1 MAEVHADMV
10 RAKERTEAELLKR
23 PGVTGVDIGFKEV
36 NGEKTTTLAIRVLV
50 EKKRDVAAKDRIPE
64 SIDGYPTD
72 VIERKFELHVVS
84 TRFDS
89 ITLEADTGRYAP
101 LKGGVSL
108 GPTRVVGG
116 FVFVGTLGAI
126 VKDNASG
133 KPMMLSNFHV
143 LCVDN
148 GFHTGDL
155 QAQPGL
161 VDGGHA
167 PADVVGS
174 LQRQSLGGS
183 VDCAVADIA
192 PGRGTTCE
200 IMDIGAVTG
209 TATATLGQQ
218 VRKRGRT
225 TGLTYGTVD
234 SVNLSVNIDYG
245 PGLGVK
251 TLTHQIG
258 IKPDPAHNAKFGDH
272 GDSGSVVVNDKVE
285 VLGLHFAGD
294 PTGYA
299 IANPIADVL
308 GALDVSLCT
317 SAAKAPLKEIK
328 DHKLEGKELK
338 VEKFEHKEHKFEK
351 NEGKELKIEKFE
363 HKEYKLE
370 KNEIKEH
377 KSEKIEHKEL
387 EKTHPEKGPKEQIE
401 GPGFPGLPGDP
412 GPTADPGAGLKKLE
426 FKEFAKD
433 YFKHE
438 HKDHKEK
445 PEKHEI
451 KEIKEKHEK
460 IEQKEVKEVKE
471 VKEFK
476 AEKFEKLEHKEFG
489 KFEHGEKQVGK
500 EKDGKELKEAS
511 FEGPGGGWPGGP
523 GDPGPFVQQQIAAIE
538 QALGQLRHFITSAQ
552 RPDLSQGALTSEPD
566 LSTRSADLAQQ
577 ASAAKSAKDAKDAER
592 LSDR

>member
-183 VDCAVADIA
+183 VDCAVADIEI
-192 PGRGTTCE
+192 GR
-200 IMDIGAVTG
+200 
-209 TATATLGQQ
+209 
-218 VRKRGRT
+218 
-225 TGLTYGTVD
+225 
-234 SVNLSVNIDYG
+234 
-245 PGLGVK
+245 
-251 TLTHQIG
+251 
-258 IKPDPAHNAKFGDH
+258 AH
-272 GDSGSVVVNDKVE
+272 V
-285 VLGLHFAGD
+285 
-294 PTGYA
+294 
-299 IANPIADVL
+299 
-308 GALDVSLCT
+308 
-317 SAAKAPLKEIK
+317 
-328 DHKLEGKELK
+328 
-338 VEKFEHKEHKFEK
+338 
-351 NEGKELKIEKFE
+351 
-363 HKEYKLE
+363 
-370 KNEIKEH
+370 
-377 KSEKIEHKEL
+377 
-387 EKTHPEKGPKEQIE
+387 
-401 GPGFPGLPGDP
+401 
-412 GPTADPGAGLKKLE
+412 
-426 FKEFAKD
+426 
-433 YFKHE
+433 
-438 HKDHKEK
+438 
-445 PEKHEI
+445 
-451 KEIKEKHEK
+451 
-460 IEQKEVKEVKE
+460 
-471 VKEFK
+471 
-476 AEKFEKLEHKEFG
+476 
-489 KFEHGEKQVGK
+489 
-500 EKDGKELKEAS
+500 
-511 FEGPGGGWPGGP
+511 
-523 GDPGPFVQQQIAAIE
+523 
-538 QALGQLRHFITSAQ
+538 
-552 RPDLSQGALTSEPD
+552 
-566 LSTRSADLAQQ
+566 
-577 ASAAKSAKDAKDAER
+577 
-592 LSDR
+592 

>member
-1 MAEVHADMV
+1 MADVHADMV

-36 NGEKTTTLAIRVLV
+36 NGEKTNTVAIRVLV

-64 SIDGYPTD
+64 TIDGYPTD
-72 VIERKFELHVVS
+72 VIERKFELQVVS
-84 TRFDS
+84 TPFDS
-89 ITLEADTGRYAP
+89 IALEADTGRYTP

-126 VKDNASG
+126 VKDNATG
-133 KPMMLSNFHV
+133 NPMMLSNFHV
-143 LCVDN
+143 LCIDST
-148 GFHTGDL
+148 FHTGDQ

-209 TATATLGQQ
+209 TATATLGQS

-225 TGLTYGTVD
+225 TGLTYGTID

-258 IKPDPAHNAKFGDH
+258 IKPDVAHNAKFGDH

-308 GALDVSLCT
+308 SALDVSLCT
-317 SAAKAPLKEIK
+317 SVAKAPFKDFK

-338 VEKFEHKEHKFEK
+338 IEKFEHKEHKFEK
-351 NEGKELKIEKFE
+351 NEGKELKIEKVE
-363 HKEYKLE
+363 HKERKFE
-370 KNEIKEH
+370 KNEIKELKH
-377 KSEKIEHKEL
+377 EKFEHKEL
-387 EKTHPEKGPKEQIE
+387 EKTHLEKGLKEQIE
-401 GPGFPGLPGDP
+401 GPEFPGNPGDP
-412 GPTADPGAGLKKLE
+412 GPIADAGSGLKKIE
-426 FKEFAKD
+426 FKEFSKD
-433 YFKHE
+433 VGKESTKEFFKHE
-438 HKDHKEK
+438 HKDHKEKPEKHEIKDHKEK

-460 IEQKEVKEVKE
+460 IE
-471 VKEFK
+471 
-476 AEKFEKLEHKEFG
+476 HKEFA

-500 EKDGKELKEAS
+500 EKDGKELKEAA
-511 FEGPGGGWPGGP
+511 FEGPGGWPGGP
-523 GDPGPFVQQQIAAIE
+523 GDPGPIVQQQVAALE
-538 QALGQLRHFITSAQ
+538 QAIAQLRHFITAAQ
-552 RPDLSQGALTSEPD
+552 RPDLSHGALTGEPD
-566 LSTRSADLAQQ
+566 LAARSAELAQQ
-577 ASAAKSAKDAKDAER
+577 ASAAKSAKDAKDAEK